1 MFALESLAIAGETH
15 ENSAAVRRACDFLVS
30 KQMDDGG
37 WGETYMVSRLSTL
50 SRNARAV
57 RLIPLAVVRDDGVCA
72 A

>member
-37 WGETYMVSRLSTL
+37 WGETYMVRLLTL
-50 SRNARAV
+50 GQIPPIGNAFMY
-57 RLIPLAVVRDDGVCA
+57 
-72 A
+72 